1 MFAVVETEHNQPEA
15 TMKTPLQAL
24 LTSLFLLGPLATAA
38 PEWHT
43 FNNADGSR
51 NFKAAMIGCDSRAA
65 TITVRM
71 RGSRQHTTFKIA
83 LLSEEDQAYARAKG
97 KELAAVSG
105 FRFRFDKQ
113 MTKTGAQQAG
123 DTKVTTYDG
132 GYAISIINHCPEHVE
147 DITVDY
153 ILVWRKDSFEGV
165 GEDQLVKGSHSI
177 STVIAGVNEEISATG
192 IKMESRVERGGSSST
207 GGCCGKGGT
216 VSTRALR
223 SRDLLVGC
231 LVQIKVAGKVVK
243 TGASSDSL
251 LKKHQ
256 GQFDSTE

>member
-1 MFAVVETEHNQPEA
+1 MEINWNILYESTIPCLLGTFSIVVETEHNQPEA

-43 FNNADGSR
+43 FNNAAGSS

-105 FRFRFDKQ
+105 FRFRFDNLYWDEKRC
-113 MTKTGAQQAG
+113 KSEGDCASAG
-123 DTKVTTYDG
+123 
-132 GYAISIINHCPEHVE
+132 
-147 DITVDY
+147 
-153 ILVWRKDSFEGV
+153 
-165 GEDQLVKGSHSI
+165 
-177 STVIAGVNEEISATG
+177 
-192 IKMESRVERGGSSST
+192 
-207 GGCCGKGGT
+207 
-216 VSTRALR
+216 
-223 SRDLLVGC
+223 
-231 LVQIKVAGKVVK
+231 
-243 TGASSDSL
+243 
-251 LKKHQ
+251 
-256 GQFDSTE
+256 